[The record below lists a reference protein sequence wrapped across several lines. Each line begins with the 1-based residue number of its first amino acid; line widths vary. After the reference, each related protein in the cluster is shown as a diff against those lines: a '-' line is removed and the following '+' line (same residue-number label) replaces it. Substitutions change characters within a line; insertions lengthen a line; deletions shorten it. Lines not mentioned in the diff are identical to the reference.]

1 MTKKQLLTLLTVS
14 ALALSKAGFI
24 SADEVAP
31 VDPSAPST
39 EVVVPP
45 TDSTPP
51 ATDTGSSD
59 TGTTQPTVPVDPST
73 PSTPTEPSTPTDP
86 STSDPVVPTNPST
99 PGTSTEPSDN
109 NGNNGNPTTPGT
121 TDPSTNGN
129 GGATPTSP
137 SEEPKHP
144 APMPEPNQTFEPF
157 ETNGG
162 QTVVGTQN
170 SQVVVQQ
177 ADGSTNLV
185 SAESIGGKT
194 NADGTVTL
202 TSASGE
208 MKNLPETGEEAFI
221 SSLLSLIGLSLLAVG
236 TKLKKLF

>member
-1 MTKKQLLTLLTVS
+1 MSKKQLLTLLTVS

-137 SEEPKHP
+137 SEESKNP
-144 APMPEPNQTFEPF
+144 APMPEPNRTFDPF

-208 MKNLPETGEEAFI
+208 MKTLPKTGEEAGGF
-221 SSLLSLIGLSLLAVG
+221 LSLLG
-236 TKLKKLF
+236 TIMLTSLGFLKKKIF

>member
-137 SEEPKHP
+137 SEESKNP
-144 APMPEPNQTFEPF
+144 APMPEPNRTF

-208 MKNLPETGEEAFI
+208 MKTLPKTGEEAGGF
-221 SSLLSLIGLSLLAVG
+221 LSLLGAIMLTSLG
-236 TKLKKLF
+236 FLKKKIF

>member
-14 ALALSKAGFI
+14 ALALFKAGVI
-24 SADEVAP
+24 SADEVVP

-45 TDSTPP
+45 TDSTTP

-59 TGTTQPTVPVDPST
+59 TGTTQPTVPVDSST
-73 PSTPTEPSTPTDP
+73 PTTPTEPSTPTDP

-109 NGNNGNPTTPGT
+109 NGNNGNPTTPE
-121 TDPSTNGN
+121 PEKPQPNKP
-129 GGATPTSP
+129 TPA
-137 SEEPKHP
+137 PKTP
-144 APMPEPNQTFEPF
+144 APMPEPNQTFDPF

>member
-73 PSTPTEPSTPTDP
+73 PSTPTEPSTPTAP
-86 STSDPVVPTNPST
+86 STSDPVVPT
-99 PGTSTEPSDN
+99 
-109 NGNNGNPTTPGT
+109 NPTTPGT

-137 SEEPKHP
+137 SEEPKSP
-144 APMPEPNQTFEPF
+144 APMPEPNQTFDPF

-177 ADGSTNLV
+177 VDGSTNLV

-208 MKNLPETGEEAFI
+208 MKTLPETGEEAGGF
-221 SSLLSLIGLSLLAVG
+221 LSLLGAIMLTSLG
-236 TKLKKLF
+236 FLKKKIF

>member
-73 PSTPTEPSTPTDP
+73 PSTPTEPSAPTDP

>member
-137 SEEPKHP
+137 SEEPKNP
-144 APMPEPNQTFEPF
+144 APMPEPKQTFDPF

>member
-14 ALALSKAGFI
+14 ALALSKAGVI
-24 SADEVAP
+24 SADEVVP

-45 TDSTPP
+45 TDSTPL

-59 TGTTQPTVPVDPST
+59 TGTTQPTVPVDSST
-73 PSTPTEPSTPTDP
+73 PTTPITPTEPSTSTDP

-109 NGNNGNPTTPGT
+109 NGNNGNPTTPE
-121 TDPSTNGN
+121 PEKPQPNKP
-129 GGATPTSP
+129 TPA
-137 SEEPKHP
+137 PKPP
-144 APMPEPNQTFEPF
+144 APMPEPNQTFDPF

-208 MKNLPETGEEAFI
+208 IKNLPETGEEAFI

>member
-14 ALALSKAGFI
+14 ALALSQAGFV

-109 NGNNGNPTTPGT
+109 NGNNGHPTTPGT
-121 TDPSTNGN
+121 TNPSTNGN
-129 GGATPTSP
+129 GGTNPTSP
-137 SEEPKHP
+137 SEEPKNP
-144 APMPEPNQTFEPF
+144 APMPEPNQTFDPF

-185 SAESIGGKT
+185 SAESIGGRT

-208 MKNLPETGEEAFI
+208 MKKLPETGEAAGG
-221 SSLLSLIGLSLLAVG
+221 LLSLIGAMLLGTVG
-236 TKLKKLF
+236 FIKKKYI

>member
-45 TDSTPP
+45 KDSTPP

-73 PSTPTEPSTPTDP
+73 PSTPTEPSTPTAP
-86 STSDPVVPTNPST
+86 STSDPVVPT
-99 PGTSTEPSDN
+99 
-109 NGNNGNPTTPGT
+109 NPTTPGT

-137 SEEPKHP
+137 SEEKKSP
-144 APMPEPNQTFEPF
+144 APMPEPNQTFDPF

-208 MKNLPETGEEAFI
+208 MKTLPETGEEAGGF
-221 SSLLSLIGLSLLAVG
+221 LSLLGAIMLTSLG
-236 TKLKKLF
+236 FLKKKIF

>member
-14 ALALSKAGFI
+14 ALALFKAGVI
-24 SADEVAP
+24 SADEVVP

-109 NGNNGNPTTPGT
+109 NGNNGNPTTPE
-121 TDPSTNGN
+121 PEKP
-129 GGATPTSP
+129 TPA
-137 SEEPKHP
+137 PKTP
-144 APMPEPNQTFEPF
+144 APMPEPNQTFDPF

-162 QTVVGTQN
+162 QIVVGTQN

>member
-1 MTKKQLLTLLTVS
+1 MKKKQLLS
-14 ALALSKAGFI
+14 ALALSTLTLAQAGFV

-45 TDSTPP
+45 TDSTPS

-59 TGTTQPTVPVDPST
+59 TGTTQPTVPVEPST
-73 PSTPTEPSTPTDP
+73 PSTSTEPSTPTDP

-109 NGNNGNPTTPGT
+109 NGNNDHPTTPGT
-121 TDPSTNGN
+121 TNPSTNGN
-129 GGATPTSP
+129 GGTTPTSP
-137 SEEPKHP
+137 SEEPKNP
-144 APMPEPNQTFEPF
+144 APMPEPNQTFDPF

-177 ADGSTNLV
+177 ADGTTQLV
-185 SAESIGGKT
+185 SAESIGGRT

-208 MKNLPETGEEAFI
+208 MKNLPETGEEAGG
-221 SSLLSLIGLSLLAVG
+221 LLSLMGAVLLGTVG
-236 TKLKKLF
+236 FIKKKYI

>member
-14 ALALSKAGFI
+14 ALALSKPGVI

-45 TDSTPP
+45 TGSTPP
-51 ATDTGSSD
+51 VTDTGSSD

-121 TDPSTNGN
+121 TDTSTNGN
-129 GGATPTSP
+129 GGVAPTSP
-137 SEEPKHP
+137 SEEPKNP
-144 APMPEPNQTFEPF
+144 APMPEPNQTFDPF

-162 QTVVGTQN
+162 QIVVGTQN
-170 SQVVVQQ
+170 SQVVVQK

>member
-1 MTKKQLLTLLTVS
+1 M
-14 ALALSKAGFI
+14 
-24 SADEVAP
+24 AP

-73 PSTPTEPSTPTDP
+73 PSTPTEPSAPTDP

>member
-137 SEEPKHP
+137 SEEPKNP

>member
-73 PSTPTEPSTPTDP
+73 PSTPTEPSTPTAP
-86 STSDPVVPTNPST
+86 STSDPVVPT
-99 PGTSTEPSDN
+99 
-109 NGNNGNPTTPGT
+109 NPTTPGT

-137 SEEPKHP
+137 SEESKNP
-144 APMPEPNQTFEPF
+144 APMPEPNRTFDPF

-208 MKNLPETGEEAFI
+208 MKTLPKTGEEAGGF
-221 SSLLSLIGLSLLAVG
+221 LSLLGAIMLTSLG
-236 TKLKKLF
+236 FLKKKIF